1 MNLAEANAVVSA
13 VSSWAIKRGD
23 IRAMAL
29 VGSWAR
35 GNQGQVSDIDLLLLS
50 DRAHEYRHSQEWLT
64 EIDFQGT
71 GYRLNSSE
79 SANYG
84 VAWSRHMHL
93 LPAAE
98 VELTF
103 AECCWAQTEPVDGGT
118 RSVVKDAFQ
127 IIFDKDGI
135 CTSLDYIIPAD
146 QDSSRQESRPIHSY
160 SGCLRT

>member
-1 MNLAEANAVVSA
+1 MGQKREALPGASLELMKLAEANAIVTA
-13 VSSWAIKRGD
+13 VSSWATKRGD

-35 GNQGQVSDIDLLLLS
+35 GNQGQASDIDLLLLS
-50 DRAHEYRHSQEWLT
+50 DRADEYRHSQEWLA
-64 EIDFQGT
+64 EIDFRGT

-84 VAWSRHMHL
+84 VVCSRHIHL

-103 AECCWAQTEPVDGGT
+103 AGCCWAQTEPIDDGT
-118 RSVVKDAFQ
+118 RSMVKDAFQ
-127 IIFDKDGI
+127 IIFDKDGMLSTLI
-135 CTSLDYIIPAD
+135 AAVM
-146 QDSSRQESRPIHSY
+146 
-160 SGCLRT
+160 SG

>member
-103 AECCWAQTEPVDGGT
+103 AECCWAQTAMGYCPSLLPQSCPVRAKLEHLYFTRLHYPGGP
-118 RSVVKDAFQ
+118 R
-127 IIFDKDGI
+127 
-135 CTSLDYIIPAD
+135 
-146 QDSSRQESRPIHSY
+146 
-160 SGCLRT
+160 

>member
-1 MNLAEANAVVSA
+1 MKLAEANAIVSA
-13 VSSWAIKRGD
+13 VSSWATKRGN

-35 GNQGQVSDIDLLLLS
+35 GNQSQVSDIDLLLLS
-50 DRAHEYRHSQEWLT
+50 DRAHEYRHFQEWLA
-64 EIDFQGT
+64 EIDFRVT

-84 VAWSRHMHL
+84 VVWSRHIHL

-103 AECCWAQTEPVDGGT
+103 AERCWAQTETDRRWNAKCGEG
-118 RSVVKDAFQ
+118 
-127 IIFDKDGI
+127 
-135 CTSLDYIIPAD
+135 CIPN
-146 QDSSRQESRPIHSY
+146 H
-160 SGCLRT
+160 L

>member
-1 MNLAEANAVVSA
+1 MEKNLKLITLTEANAIVSA
-13 VSSWAIKRGD
+13 VTSWAIKRGD

-50 DRAHEYRHSQEWLT
+50 DCAHEYRHSQEWFT
-64 EIDFQGT
+64 EIDFGGA
-71 GYRLNSSE
+71 GYRLSSSE

-84 VAWSRHMHL
+84 VVWSRHMHL

-103 AECCWAQTEPVDGGT
+103 AKCSWARTDPVDGGT
-118 RSVVKDAFQ
+118 RGVVKDAFW
-127 IIFDKDGI
+127 IIFDKDA
-135 CTSLDYIIPAD
+135 TLAKLVDAVM
-146 QDSSRQESRPIHSY
+146 
-160 SGCLRT
+160 SG

>member
-103 AECCWAQTEPVDGGT
+103 AEYCWAQTEPVDGGT

-135 CTSLDYIIPAD
+135 LSKLVAAVMP
-146 QDSSRQESRPIHSY
+146 
-160 SGCLRT
+160 G